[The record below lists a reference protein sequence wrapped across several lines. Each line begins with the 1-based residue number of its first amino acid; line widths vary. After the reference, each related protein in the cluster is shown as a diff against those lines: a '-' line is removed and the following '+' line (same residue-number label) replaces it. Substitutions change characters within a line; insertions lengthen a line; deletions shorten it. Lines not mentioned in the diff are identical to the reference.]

1 MQISN
6 SSIIASSFSGVSN
19 TSRRSTL
26 ADQYPAKPVT
36 IEGQIIDDNDEK
48 KHARKLERENLSADQ
63 PKKESS
69 EDQTSNENQQQ
80 LIASSTDS
88 KSEELGASL
97 LLQTKLN
104 SGSEPGQ
111 LSPEKIENKL
121 EHSFP
126 YTNRRSSNGL
136 AGAPLIIQKYLNNE
150 ADTSSRPDNISFSR
164 FI

>member
-1 MQISN
+1 MQITN
-6 SSIIASSFSGVSN
+6 SSIIAASFSGVSN

-48 KHARKLERENLSADQ
+48 KHARKLERESLSADQ
-63 PKKESS
+63 LKQESS
-69 EDQTSNENQQQ
+69 EDQKSDDNQQQ
-80 LIASSTDS
+80 LISSSDS
-88 KSEELGASL
+88 KSKELGASL

-104 SGSEPGQ
+104 SSSESGQ
-111 LSPEKIENKL
+111 LSPEQIENRS

-150 ADTSSRPDNISFSR
+150 ADTSKSPR
-164 FI
+164 